1 MDEQTT
7 IRVYL
12 LFSSRT
18 NRKDKTR
25 YPMAKLLDKPFFKVA
40 KNTFSGFMNDKGLK
54 LSASLAY
61 YTIFALAP
69 LLLLL
74 ISLAGIFLG
83 KDAIQGKI
91 FGELRGLLGSSAALQ
106 VQDMIKAI
114 ELSGKSTMAFI
125 IGIVTLVVGATSIF
139 GEIQDSINIIWKVK
153 AKPKRGWLKILKDR
167 LLSSSII
174 VSLGFLLVVSL
185 VINGVLLALTDKLMK
200 ILPQITVFIAQ
211 ILNLA
216 ISFSV
221 ITILFATIFKVLPD
235 VKIKWK
241 DVRVGAFFTACLFMI
256 GRFVIGQYISTTGA
270 GSTFGAA
277 GSLIIIL
284 LWVYYT
290 AAILYIGA
298 EFTQVFA
305 EYKGHHIQPAEYAVH
320 VEQKEIEKDVKVLP
334 PQHED
339 MT

>member
-1 MDEQTT
+1 
-7 IRVYL
+7 
-12 LFSSRT
+12 
-18 NRKDKTR
+18 
-25 YPMAKLLDKPFFKVA
+25 MAKLLDKPFFKVA

>member
-1 MDEQTT
+1 
-7 IRVYL
+7 
-12 LFSSRT
+12 
-18 NRKDKTR
+18 
-25 YPMAKLLDKPFFKVA
+25 MAKLQDKPFFKVA
-40 KNTFSGFMNDKGLK
+40 KNTFSGFMDDKGLK

-114 ELSGKSTMAFI
+114 ELSGKSTMAFV
-125 IGIVTLVVGATSIF
+125 IGIITSIVGATSIF

-185 VINGVLLALTDKLMK
+185 VVNGVLLALTDKLMK
-200 ILPQITVFIAQ
+200 IVPQITVFIAQ
-211 ILNLA
+211 ILNLV
-216 ISFSV
+216 ISFGV

-241 DVRVGAFFTACLFMI
+241 DVRIGAFFTACLFMI
-256 GRFVIGQYISTTGA
+256 GRFVIGLYISTTGA

-305 EYKGHHIQPAEYAVH
+305 EYKGHHIEPAEYAVH

-339 MT
+339 MK